1 MLYMIFTLM
10 LEVLAK
16 TWFYAINSYDWHSYD
31 FQTKK
36 KWSDYNPGLMTLSS
50 FLPVT
55 LLSMGITINV
65 RNWLY
70 YYIKIQEMVIFTT
83 LDPSDSKYGE
93 NLKKMNDESK
103 YK

>member
-16 TWFYAINSYDWHSYD
+16 TWFYAINSYDWHSYN
-31 FQTKK
+31 FENGK
-36 KWSDYNPGLMTLSS
+36 KWSDSNPGLMTLSS

-70 YYIKIQEMVIFTT
+70 YYIKIQEMVIFTA
-83 LDPSDSKYGE
+83 LNPSDSKYGE
-93 NLKKMNDESK
+93 KLKHLHDRSK
-103 YK
+103 SK